1 MLLSNETHLRRAVD
15 AVIATGARKIGLFG
29 LSFKAG
35 TDDLR
40 ESPLVELAERL
51 LGKGFDLKIYDANV
65 SMSRLIGA
73 NKEYIEKSLPHL
85 GDLLTSD
92 ANAVLAHADVCVVG
106 SKDAAVLGVLEGAG
120 EKPVIDLVRLPDAR
134 ERRAEPGYVGIGW

>member
-1 MLLSNETHLRRAVD
+1 
-15 AVIATGARKIGLFG
+15 VIATGARRIGLFG

-92 ANAVLAHADVCVVG
+92 AVEVLEHADVCVIG

-120 EKPVIDLVRLPDAR
+120 DKPVIDLVRLPDAR